1 MSGNKRL
8 FVGRKKVEDRFTI
21 ISDYDDEIGVKENQS
36 GDVVVLKHNDL
47 NAQQFV
53 AQLVLFLNDQ
63 NQAIVDLYDGCE
75 YWSDK
80 ASERITLLEKENEQL
95 KEALKELKEIGDYQ
109 EMRIQELCDMHSLIE
124 DEIDKKIAVLTDAKI
139 KSFQNGD
146 EELFGKIK
154 FSIQVLRELKERI
167 LE

>member
-1 MSGNKRL
+1 MTENKRL

-95 KEALKELKEIGDYQ
+95 KQDRDEMFIRERDARNELRDIKIENEKLKGEVKRLKCINKQLEDRLGRDIALNMDCVEA
-109 EMRIQELCDMHSLIE
+109 IE
-124 DEIDKKIAVLTDAKI
+124 DWENECKRCYGSK
-139 KSFQNGD
+139 
-146 EELFGKIK
+146 
-154 FSIQVLRELKERI
+154 
-167 LE
+167 

>member
-1 MSGNKRL
+1 MTEKKRL

-53 AQLVLFLNDQ
+53 AQLVMFLNDQ
-63 NQAIVDLYDGCE
+63 NQAIVDLYGGCE

-95 KEALKELKEIGDYQ
+95 KQLLDLFASDICKVTELLDENNIEYELYNDVENFIVKWGV
-109 EMRIQELCDMHSLIE
+109 RIE
-124 DEIDKKIAVLTDAKI
+124 
-139 KSFQNGD
+139 
-146 EELFGKIK
+146 
-154 FSIQVLRELKERI
+154 
-167 LE
+167 